1 MTRPRCIT
9 CGNTYPCSCGDDPSG
24 VNALEAE
31 KRAALNAREAEILA
45 ADRVRNPQ
53 PCECGCP
60 MHRHQHTTSTPGD
73 LTPCG
78 SIEIKLGMCTGCGC
92 LKYKRAVRYDA
103 EQRPIRSSHISIQE
117 VGDTPETIVWV
128 PKP

>member
-31 KRAALNAREAEILA
+31 RRAALNANEAEILA
-45 ADRVRNPQ
+45 ADRERNPK
-53 PCECGCP
+53 PCHACGCA
-60 MHRHQHTTSTPGD
+60 MHKHQHTTVTPGD

-78 SIEIKLGMCTGCGC
+78 TIEIKLGACTGCDRC
-92 LKYKRAVRYDA
+92 TRYVQYDA

-117 VGDTPETIVWV
+117 VGDTPDTIMRFT
-128 PKP
+128 KP